1 MLNHG
6 ERRYFDAL
14 TAHIK
19 KVLGVGVDIVP
30 ADHKSI
36 IPMEEDEEVLGCCH
50 KMMDDAGQAV
60 AYLITVDEPYI
71 RACYAGRQT
80 AYSPYSDN
88 QLIETVCHEIAHLC
102 VWDHGKEH
110 AALTNQ
116 FYDKVLL
123 SLRG

>member
-60 AYLITVDEPYI
+60 AYLITVDDRTYGLVMQG
-71 RACYAGRQT
+71 GRLPIPPT
-80 AYSPYSDN
+80 PITS
-88 QLIETVCHEIAHLC
+88 
-102 VWDHGKEH
+102 
-110 AALTNQ
+110 
-116 FYDKVLL
+116 
-123 SLRG
+123 